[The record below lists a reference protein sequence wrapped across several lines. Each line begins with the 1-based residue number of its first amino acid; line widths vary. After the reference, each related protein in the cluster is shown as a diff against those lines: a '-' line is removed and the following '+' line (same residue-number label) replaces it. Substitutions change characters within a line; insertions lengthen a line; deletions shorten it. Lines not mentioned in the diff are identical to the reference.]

1 MTFFLSAHPRLR
13 LAAVAVGLWLCAF
26 QGAGPAQAAKEM
38 TSLRVVVV
46 DEAGAPVARASV
58 VVSRLKGKNKN
69 KIKGDPLQIK
79 TSLQGAA
86 PLPPLEQGYY
96 MVQVISSGYQTSGEM
111 IELEETEQEYSVV
124 MKKPQGQFSVH
135 TAK

>member
-1 MTFFLSAHPRLR
+1 M
-13 LAAVAVGLWLCAF
+13 AAVAVGLWLCAF
-26 QGAGPAQAAKEM
+26 HGAGPVEAAKAL

-46 DEAGAPVARASV
+46 DTDGKPIPRASI

-86 PLPPLEQGYY
+86 PLPPLEQGFY

-111 IELEETEQEYSVV
+111 IELKEPEQEYSVV
-124 MKKPQGQFSVH
+124 MKSHRDQFSVH